1 MFTKF
6 LLISFTFFFFIN
18 FVFECKITKM
28 FRLNLPQY
36 QIKLGGTKDKPT
48 IFDILRRRYVA
59 LTPEEWVRQHFIHYL
74 IEHKNYPMSL
84 LANEVSLKIADKA
97 LKPRMIIEYK
107 APNIPIT
114 QKVFDQ
120 ISTYNF
126 LLHVDYLIV
135 SNGIESYCCKMNYEH
150 KNYIYLDSIPN
161 YQNL

>member
-84 LANEVSLKIADKA
+84 LANEVSLKI
-97 LKPRMIIEYK
+97 LIIRN
-107 APNIPIT
+107 AI
-114 QKVFDQ
+114 
-120 ISTYNF
+120 
-126 LLHVDYLIV
+126 
-135 SNGIESYCCKMNYEH
+135 
-150 KNYIYLDSIPN
+150 
-161 YQNL
+161 